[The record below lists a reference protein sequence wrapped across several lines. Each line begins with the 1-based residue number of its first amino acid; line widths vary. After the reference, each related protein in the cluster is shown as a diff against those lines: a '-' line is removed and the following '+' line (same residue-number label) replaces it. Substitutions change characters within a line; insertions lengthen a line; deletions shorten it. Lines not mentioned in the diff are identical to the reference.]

1 MRPPRPCRQWRE
13 PLRELVD
20 GHASLE
26 SVAAI
31 ERHAETCAGC
41 AAELEVSRS
50 IRGLLGGASE
60 GELTRAGEDSFIESV
75 FAQIDAG
82 AEPRSAAE
90 ALPPRR
96 RAPRSVAAL
105 GATSLVLAAA
115 AALLLLLRGD
125 AVRPPAPQESPAI
138 AQRAGIAA
146 ADETAP
152 GDSERAAPALKGAD
166 RVLVLGGERGRL
178 DIVRFSA
185 DLESAVLASGFDAA
199 RSADLRALLLELGS
213 LDSAD
218 LARGARGVLRGDGP
232 VSLRGAAARLLGP
245 RADARDRALIQTE
258 LDSLGLAAAQ
268 ALLDG
273 GDRGVALL
281 WSAAQKSGK
290 QGAVALDALIAAS
303 ATGDVDPLDA
313 MPEGTDASIAARVA
327 VAAPAREASEFLRRF
342 QATGDTPWLDAW
354 ATCDDAEEALARQ
367 LRRDTSRD
375 TARARLVRA
384 TSVRPVSAALPLVM
398 EALLDGDRIAPDA
411 LAALL
416 PLGGAEALIGATA
429 SGRLQPGVEDA
440 AWRAA
445 IGTNADIMLEAALR
459 EGAAAVLLSAAVRAF
474 EAGTSDDHTRLL
486 LVRLAARANDDRDLC
501 TRVDSLLHLAAIG
514 PVGGPPAPALL
525 EELAPLR
532 QDPGPRVAAAAWMAW
547 HALGGEFLSA
557 PAAIQTA
564 LRRGG
569 LPTALHARLTRAV
582 DRLSGARRQ

>member
-31 ERHAETCAGC
+31 ERHAEICAGC
-41 AAELEVSRS
+41 AAELEVSRRM
-50 IRGLLGGASE
+50 RGLLDGASE

-75 FAQIDAG
+75 LAQIDAG
-82 AEPRSAAE
+82 AEPPSAAE

-96 RAPRSVAAL
+96 RASRRVAAL
-105 GATSLVLAAA
+105 GAASLVLAAA
-115 AALLLLLRGD
+115 AALLLLMRGD

-138 AQRAGIAA
+138 PQRTDIAA

-152 GDSERAAPALKGAD
+152 DDIERAAPALTGSD
-166 RVLVLGGERGRL
+166 RVLVLGGERGQL
-178 DIVRFSA
+178 DIERFSA
-185 DLESAVLASGFDAA
+185 DLESAVLATGFDAA
-199 RSADLRALLLELGS
+199 RSSGLQPLLLELEG

-245 RADARDRALIQTE
+245 RADARDRALIGTE
-258 LDSLGLAAAQ
+258 LGSLGLAAAR

-273 GDRGVALL
+273 GERGVALL
-281 WSAAQKSGK
+281 WSAAQKSGEP
-290 QGAVALDALIAAS
+290 GTVALDALIAAS

-313 MPEGTDASIAARVA
+313 MPSGTNASIAARVA
-327 VAAPAREASEFLRRF
+327 VADPAREASEFLRRF

-354 ATCDDAEEALARQ
+354 ATRDDAEEALAR
-367 LRRDTSRD
+367 LVRRDASRD

-384 TSVRPVSAALPLVM
+384 TSIRPVSAALPVVM
-398 EALLDGDRIAPDA
+398 DALQDGDQAAPDA

-416 PLGGAEALIGATA
+416 PFGGARALIGATV

-445 IGTNADIMLEAALR
+445 IGANADLMLEAALR
-459 EGAAAVLLSAAVRAF
+459 EGAAAALVSATVRAF
-474 EAGTSDDHTRLL
+474 EAETTGDDARLL
-486 LVRLAARANDDRDLC
+486 LVKLAARASGDRAL
-501 TRVDSLLHLAAIG
+501 RPRIEALLHLAAIG

-525 EELAPLR
+525 DELAPLR
-532 QDPGPRVAAAAWMAW
+532 LDPAPRVAAAAWMAW

-582 DRLSGARRQ
+582 DRLSGVRRQ

>member
-1 MRPPRPCRQWRE
+1 MRSPRPCRQWRE

-41 AAELEVSRS
+41 AAELEASRRM
-50 IRGLLGGASE
+50 RGLLDGASE

-82 AEPRSAAE
+82 AQPLGVIE
-90 ALPPRR
+90 ALPARPRTPRR
-96 RAPRSVAAL
+96 VAAL
-105 GATSLVLAAA
+105 GAASLVLAAA
-115 AALLLLLRGD
+115 AALLLLLRGE
-125 AVRPPAPQESPAI
+125 AVRPPAPQEAPAM
-138 AQRAGIAA
+138 AQRTEIAA
-146 ADETAP
+146 ANETTP
-152 GDSERAAPALKGAD
+152 VDVERAASALIEAD
-166 RVLVLGGERGRL
+166 RVLVLGGERGQL
-178 DIVRFSA
+178 DIERFSA
-185 DLESAVLASGFDAA
+185 DLESAVLATGFDAA
-199 RSADLRALLLELGS
+199 RSADLQPLLRELGS

-245 RADARDRALIQTE
+245 RADARDRALIKTE
-258 LDSLGLAAAQ
+258 LDSLELAAAR

-281 WSAAQKSGK
+281 WSVAQKSGE

-303 ATGDVDPLDA
+303 ATGDVDPLGA

-327 VAAPAREASEFLRRF
+327 VADPAREASEFLRRF
-342 QATGDTPWLDAW
+342 QATGNTPWLDAW
-354 ATCDDAEEALARQ
+354 ATRDDAEEALARQ
-367 LRRDTSRD
+367 VRRDASRD
-375 TARARLVRA
+375 SARARLVRA
-384 TSVRPVSAALPLVM
+384 TSVRPAGAALPLVM
-398 EALLDGDRIAPDA
+398 DALLDGDQAAPDA

-445 IGTNADIMLEAALR
+445 IGANADLMLEAALR
-459 EGAAAVLLSAAVRAF
+459 EGAAAVLVSATVRAF
-474 EAGTSDDHTRLL
+474 EARTSDDDARLL
-486 LVRLAARANDDRDLC
+486 LVRLAARASGDRVLRPRIDA
-501 TRVDSLLHLAAIG
+501 LLHLAAVG

-525 EELAPLR
+525 DELAPLR
-532 QDPGPRVAAAAWMAW
+532 KDPAPRVAAAAWMAW
-547 HALGGEFLSA
+547 HALGGECLSA
-557 PAAIQTA
+557 PASIQTA

-582 DRLSGARRQ
+582 DRLSGVRRQ

>member
-41 AAELEVSRS
+41 AAELEASRRMRS
-50 IRGLLGGASE
+50 LFDGASE

-82 AEPRSAAE
+82 AAPRSAFE

-96 RAPRSVAAL
+96 RAPRRVAAL
-105 GATSLVLAAA
+105 GAASIVLAAA

-138 AQRAGIAA
+138 AERADIAA

-152 GDSERAAPALKGAD
+152 GDVERAAPALTGAG
-166 RVLVLGGERGRL
+166 RVLVLGGERGQL
-178 DIVRFSA
+178 DIERFSA
-185 DLESAVLASGFDAA
+185 DLESAVVATGFDAA
-199 RSADLRALLLELGS
+199 RTADLRALLLELGS

-245 RADARDRALIQTE
+245 RADARDRALIGTE
-258 LDSLGLAAAQ
+258 LDSLGLAAAR

-281 WSAAQKSGK
+281 WSAAQRSGE
-290 QGAVALDALIAAS
+290 QSAVAVDALIAAS
-303 ATGDVDPLDA
+303 TTGDVDPLDA

-327 VAAPAREASEFLRRF
+327 VADPAREASEFLRRF
-342 QATGDTPWLDAW
+342 QATGETPWLDAW
-354 ATCDDAEEALARQ
+354 ATRDDAEEALARQ
-367 LRRDTSRD
+367 VRRDASRD
-375 TARARLVRA
+375 SARARLVRA
-384 TSVRPVSAALPLVM
+384 TSLRPISVALPLVM
-398 EALLDGDRIAPDA
+398 DALLDGDQAAPDA

-429 SGRLQPGVEDA
+429 SGRVQPGVEDA

-445 IGTNADIMLEAALR
+445 IGANADLMLEVALR
-459 EGAAAVLLSAAVRAF
+459 EGGAAVLVSATVRAF
-474 EAGTSDDHTRLL
+474 EAGTSDDDAMLL
-486 LVRLAARANDDRDLC
+486 LVRLAARASGDRDLC

-514 PVGGPPAPALL
+514 PVGGPPVPALL

-532 QDPGPRVAAAAWMAW
+532 LDPAPRVAAAAWMAW

-582 DRLSGARRQ
+582 DRLSGVRRQ